1 MTNLSNA
8 RGTIAANAFLDDLIF
23 HDTDEF
29 IPVNDLTA
37 VNGMDAA
44 SNLFNDRLLPFIS
57 AHTPVKDPMFA
68 NTIPVANHSV
78 MYAHSPFVQQ
88 HKSKKKEK
96 NTNPSYLSLYS
107 HHHLL
112 VIDVHTLVNAPMCV
126 IVASHL
132 LEKPHCLG
140 TKDAMMRGKSSKVKE
155 QHTHITCVCAC
166 VCVIKAD
173 LPHLV

>member
-23 HDTDEF
+23 LDTDEF

-44 SNLFNDRLLPFIS
+44 SSLFNDRLLPFIS
-57 AHTPVKDPMFA
+57 AHTLVKDPMFA
-68 NTIPVANHSV
+68 NTIPVENHSV
-78 MYAHSPFVQQ
+78 MYAFYFLLLLLINI
-88 HKSKKKEK
+88 KAKRK
-96 NTNPSYLSLYS
+96 NTNLSYLSLYS

-112 VIDVHTLVNAPMCV
+112 VIDVHTPVNALMCV

-132 LEKPHCLG
+132 LEKRHCLG
-140 TKDAMMRGKSSKVKE
+140 TKDAMMQGKSSQSE
-155 QHTHITCVCAC
+155 
-166 VCVIKAD
+166 
-173 LPHLV
+173 